1 MMFIRALMLAIPISL
16 AIVYGVR
23 AEDQDNVV
31 DTPEDVQSTSEAAIE
46 SGISDESSSY
56 MSGGG
61 FDTGTDTSG
70 VEMTAATFSPLRWLS
85 RRTSR

>member
-31 DTPEDVQSTSEAAIE
+31 DTPEDVQSTSEAATE
-46 SGISDESSSY
+46 PGISDESSSY
-56 MSGGG
+56 LSGGG
-61 FDTGTDTSG
+61 FDAGSDTSG
-70 VEMTAATFSPLRWLS
+70 SDNDGSDLQPAPLVV
-85 RRTSR
+85 TPNE